1 MDLSCNHHSGHY
13 CFLASPAIK
22 MDKRKKKQQMIR
34 PLRKRHLQ
42 IWSALAILIPVS
54 IVSALLVRPKDI
66 PGNLLQPASTEA
78 LPVIIKT
85 VERKHYVVRLRGN
98 NQVATQLEWI
108 NKNVLTFPTAVI
120 YKTPRTFS
128 PTHDDLIGRIEAR
141 GTYRFGLKP
150 DARNEY
156 HFILYD
162 FIHQQKIDSIN
173 F

>member
-1 MDLSCNHHSGHY
+1 
-13 CFLASPAIK
+13 
-22 MDKRKKKQQMIR
+22 MIR

-42 IWSALAILIPVS
+42 IWSALAVLIPVS
-54 IVSALLVRPKDI
+54 IVSAILVRPKDI
-66 PGNLLQPASTEA
+66 ASGLLQPTSVEA
-78 LPVIIKT
+78 LPLVIKT
-85 VERKHYVVRLRGN
+85 IERENYVVRLRGN
-98 NQVATQLEWI
+98 DQAPTQLEWI

-120 YKTPRTFS
+120 YKSHGTFS

-150 DARNEY
+150 DTGNEY